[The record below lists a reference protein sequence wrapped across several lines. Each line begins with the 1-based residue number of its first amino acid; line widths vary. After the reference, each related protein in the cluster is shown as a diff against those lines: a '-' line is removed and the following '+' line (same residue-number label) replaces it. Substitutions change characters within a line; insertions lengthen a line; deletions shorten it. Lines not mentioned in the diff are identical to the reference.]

1 MCGIAGFYSN
11 NRFFSEADLQQM
23 TNALQHRGPDAAGFY
38 LNDAKTCGLGHR
50 RLSIIDLSAAA
61 NQPMY
66 SQSGRYV
73 MVFNGEVYNFQEI
86 QAQLNIKPRT
96 TSDTEIILEAFEK
109 KGVDFV
115 QLLNGMFAIA
125 IYDIQ
130 EHALYLF
137 RDRLGVKPIYY
148 YNQAGNF
155 AFGSEI
161 KSLLQ
166 PAQVKSNLSVY
177 KPAVRTFLYAGYI
190 PGPHTIYQQINRLPS
205 GSYAVIKND
214 STTITSYW
222 KPEEKLKP
230 QVVTN
235 FDSAK
240 KELKELLTT
249 SVRYRMISDVPF
261 GTFLSGGIDSSAVT
275 AIAQSISNQP
285 VKTFSIGFKEAK
297 FNESE
302 YARKVSEHLGTQHHE
317 FIVTE
322 NDALELIDKMMVAY
336 DEPYADSSAIPTM
349 LVSKLARKYVTMTL
363 TGDGGD
369 ELFMGYGAYDWA
381 NRLNNPFVQTLRKPI
396 AMALSQMGNTYKRG
410 AGVFNFKN
418 RQRIKSHI
426 FSQEQYF
433 FSEEELDDIVK
444 PGYSAEILFDEA
456 FGKLNRKLSAAEE
469 QALYDVKYYL
479 KDDLLVKVD
488 IATMQFS
495 LEARSPFLDYRIVE
509 FALNL
514 SEGLKKKDGVGKYLL
529 KEVLYDYVPRQFF
542 ERPKWGFSI
551 PLYKWLKTDLH
562 YLVHK
567 YLSEEMVT
575 KYAVVHPQKVKQLL
589 SRFEMGE
596 DFLYNRIWVLI
607 LLHKWMNDHAAN

>member
-1 MCGIAGFYSN
+1 
-11 NRFFSEADLQQM
+11 
-23 TNALQHRGPDAAGFY
+23 
-38 LNDAKTCGLGHR
+38 
-50 RLSIIDLSAAA
+50 
-61 NQPMY
+61 
-66 SQSGRYV
+66 
-73 MVFNGEVYNFQEI
+73 
-86 QAQLNIKPRT
+86 
-96 TSDTEIILEAFEK
+96 
-109 KGVDFV
+109 
-115 QLLNGMFAIA
+115 
-125 IYDIQ
+125 
-130 EHALYLF
+130 
-137 RDRLGVKPIYY
+137 
-148 YNQAGNF
+148 
-155 AFGSEI
+155 
-161 KSLLQ
+161 
-166 PAQVKSNLSVY
+166 
-177 KPAVRTFLYAGYI
+177 
-190 PGPHTIYQQINRLPS
+190 
-205 GSYAVIKND
+205 
-214 STTITSYW
+214 
-222 KPEEKLKP
+222 
-230 QVVTN
+230 
-235 FDSAK
+235 
-240 KELKELLTT
+240 
-249 SVRYRMISDVPF
+249 
-261 GTFLSGGIDSSAVT
+261 
-275 AIAQSISNQP
+275 
-285 VKTFSIGFKEAK
+285 
-297 FNESE
+297 
-302 YARKVSEHLGTQHHE
+302 
-317 FIVTE
+317 
-322 NDALELIDKMMVAY
+322 
-336 DEPYADSSAIPTM
+336 
-349 LVSKLARKYVTMTL
+349 MTL

-381 NRLNNPFVQTLRKPI
+381 NRLSNPVVQTLRKPI

-514 SEGLKKKDGVGKYLL
+514 SEGLKKKDGIGKYLL

-562 YLVHK
+562 YLVDK